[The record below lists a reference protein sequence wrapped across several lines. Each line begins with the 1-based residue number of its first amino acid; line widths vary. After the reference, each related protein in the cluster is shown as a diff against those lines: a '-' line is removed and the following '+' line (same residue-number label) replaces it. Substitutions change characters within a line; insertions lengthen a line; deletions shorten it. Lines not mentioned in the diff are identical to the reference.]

1 MPDFSLIIIVMIAL
15 FVAGGVK
22 GVIGLGLP
30 LTAISII
37 GAVVDLRTAIAYIA
51 IPVVA
56 TNLYQA
62 FDGGRTAEML
72 RKYWVINLCSVAGT
86 VVGTQIL
93 FIVDPR
99 ILITL
104 LGGVVIFYVA
114 INASRFRIRISDR
127 AAPWAAPPLGIL
139 SGLLTGTTGSVG
151 IPIALYLQA
160 RDVDKESFLRA
171 IALTFLI
178 SSSVLVLALLE
189 KGAINR
195 ESAII
200 SAVSLVPAFAGMAV
214 GQRLRG
220 RLSEDRFR
228 VFVFM
233 FLLIAAVNLIRK
245 GVF

>member
-1 MPDFSLIIIVMIAL
+1 MVAL
-15 FVAGGVK
+15 LVAGGVK

-30 LTAISII
+30 LTAISIL
-37 GAVVDLRTAIAYIA
+37 GAVTDLRTAIAFIA

-62 FDGGRTAEML
+62 FEGGRALEML
-72 RKYWVINLCSVAGT
+72 RKYWQINLCSVAGT
-86 VVGTQIL
+86 VIGAQIL
-93 FIVDPR
+93 FLVDPD

-104 LGGVVIFYVA
+104 LGVVVVVYVA
-114 INASRFRIRISDR
+114 INATRFRITISDR

-178 SSSVLVLALLE
+178 SASILVLALVE
-189 KGAINR
+189 KGAISQENALI
-195 ESAII
+195 SAI
-200 SAVSLVPAFAGMAV
+200 SLVPAFAGMMI

-220 RLSEDRFR
+220 HLSEDRFR
-228 VFVFM
+228 LFVYL
-233 FLLIAAVNLIRK
+233 FLLIAAANLIRK
-245 GVF
+245 GVL

>member
-1 MPDFSLIIIVMIAL
+1 MAAL

-37 GAVVDLRTAIAYIA
+37 GAVTDLRTAIAFIA

-62 FDGGRTAEML
+62 FEGGRALEML
-72 RKYWVINLCSVAGT
+72 RKYWLINLCSVIGT
-86 VVGTQIL
+86 VAGAQIL
-93 FIVDPR
+93 FLVDPD

-104 LGGVVIFYVA
+104 LGSVVIVYVA
-114 INASRFRIRISDR
+114 INATRFRVRISDR
-127 AAPWAAPPLGIL
+127 GAPWAAPPLGLL

-160 RDVDKESFLRA
+160 RGVDKESFLRA

-178 SSSVLVLALLE
+178 SASMLVLALVE
-189 KGAINR
+189 KGAINQ
-195 ESAII
+195 ENVGISAI
-200 SAVSLVPAFAGMAV
+200 SLIPAFAGMTI
-214 GQRLRG
+214 GQRLRAY
-220 RLSEDRFR
+220 LSEDRFR
-228 VFVFM
+228 LFVYV
-233 FLLIAAVNLIRK
+233 FLLIAAANLIRK
-245 GVF
+245 GLF

>member
-1 MPDFSLIIIVMIAL
+1 MIAL

-93 FIVDPR
+93 FVVDPR

-104 LGGVVIFYVA
+104 LGGVVILYVA

-245 GVF
+245 GIF